1 MLSSL
6 QRISTK
12 YYGSAF
18 SQEEE
23 TGVYRT
29 GCMVPRS
36 PSELGSRYTILRLQQ
51 NSLPTRC
58 AVGIHPRHRATSG
71 PSQSARQECRP
82 RSCCGRPGGRTPQL
96 SAARRVSRS
105 PSLTSVV
112 PAPGEASGIKA
123 CFSGMEASFAYD
135 TASCCL
141 VDGDSQQGHSLP
153 TVPGKM
159 EPEFK
164 PFPSPL
170 LLQVPFSCQ
179 FLALASQREYCTHQ

>member
-1 MLSSL
+1 
-6 QRISTK
+6 
-12 YYGSAF
+12 
-18 SQEEE
+18 
-23 TGVYRT
+23 
-29 GCMVPRS
+29 MVPRS
-36 PSELGSRYTILRLQQ
+36 PSELGSRYTIFRLQQ

-58 AVGIHPRHRATSG
+58 AAGIHSRHRATSG
-71 PSQSARQECRP
+71 PSQSTRQECRP

-96 SAARRVSRS
+96 SATGRAGISEPLPHQCCARPR
-105 PSLTSVV
+105 
-112 PAPGEASGIKA
+112 EASGIKA

-141 VDGDSQQGHSLP
+141 VDGDSQQHHSLP

>member
-1 MLSSL
+1 M
-6 QRISTK
+6 
-12 YYGSAF
+12 
-18 SQEEE
+18 
-23 TGVYRT
+23 
-29 GCMVPRS
+29 RS
-36 PSELGSRYTILRLQQ
+36 R
-51 NSLPTRC
+51 
-58 AVGIHPRHRATSG
+58 HPHQAPCNQWAKPVSKAG
-71 PSQSARQECRP
+71 MQAPQLF
-82 RSCCGRPGGRTPQL
+82 SCCGRPGGRTPQL
-96 SAARRVSRS
+96 SAAGRVSRS

-123 CFSGMEASFAYD
+123 CFSGVEASFAYD

-141 VDGDSQQGHSLP
+141 ADGESQQDHSLP